1 MDPSF
6 DRLAEALGRLP
17 ALGRRS
23 AERAALALV
32 SDRARLDELRVA
44 LEVASENVRLCTLC
58 GAVTA
63 ARRNPCAL
71 CTDPARDAG
80 ILCVVEEPGDILA
93 LERAGGFTGRY
104 HALHGRLSA
113 ARATGPAELR
123 LRELAER
130 VSSEHVR
137 EVVLALG
144 TDVEGDATASY
155 IVEMFRGTGVAV
167 SRLAFG
173 LPADSGIRYSDPVTL
188 KRAFQ
193 GRQSL
198 WE

>member
-6 DRLAEALGRLP
+6 ERLAQALARLP

-32 SDRARLDELRVA
+32 SDKARLEELRSA
-44 LEVASENVRLCTLC
+44 LAEAADNVRLCTLC
-58 GAVTA
+58 GSVTG
-63 ARRNPCAL
+63 ARLNPCSL

-80 ILCVVEEPGDILA
+80 LLCVVEDPGDILA
-93 LERAGGFTGRY
+93 IERAGGFPGRY
-104 HALHGRLSA
+104 HALLGRLSA
-113 ARATGPAELR
+113 ARATGPTELR

-130 VSSEHVR
+130 AAAEHVR

-144 TDVEGDATASY
+144 TDVEGDSTAAY
-155 IVEMFRGTGVAV
+155 IGEMFRGTGVAV
-167 SRLAFG
+167 TRLAYG

-188 KRAFQ
+188 RRAFQ
-193 GRQSL
+193 GRQGL
-198 WE
+198 